1 MLKQLPCILLACMF
15 SATYALNCSAAAQ
28 VSISQAELLSVGC
41 FSCHGREGVGAK
53 RIPKLSKLTKQ
64 EISEG
69 LYGFKSGEERSTIM
83 QRHAKAYTDQEIDL
97 IAGYIANL
105 KKK

>member
-1 MLKQLPCILLACMF
+1 MLKQLPCILLTCTL
-15 SATYALNCSAAAQ
+15 SVTYSLSCSAATQ
-28 VSISQAELLSVGC
+28 VSQAELLSVGC
-41 FSCHGREGVGAK
+41 FSCHGREGVGAR

-69 LYGFKSGEERSTIM
+69 LHGFKSGEERSTIM
-83 QRHAKAYTDQEIDL
+83 ERHAKAYTDQEISL